1 MYQRLALIALLLV
14 PLVSAEP
21 SDVTLETPRFI
32 ERDYRLVAGRYQ
44 PSWIT
49 CDGATAVAIISKVG
63 ANQVRIES
71 FLKRT
76 SSRTKT
82 ALYALGAGEGA
93 AGSVYYDLTPSAGR
107 SYLRLTQALNY
118 DDARRQ
124 PASLHTPDLELSCG
138 RVIGTRFYAVTGK
151 RSISI
156 YNDPSGGLHYV
167 SFEYADARA
176 NQVPSLS
183 LSGGTMLG
191 RGAGR
196 VSYVFRNGQFT
207 YRVDATSQPPSAT
220 IRVYRGAALLQTEV
234 PRAYAD
240 VRDRP

>member
-1 MYQRLALIALLLV
+1 MNRRLALIALLLV
-14 PLVSAEP
+14 PLVSAAP
-21 SDVTLETPRFI
+21 NDVTLETPRFV

-93 AGSVYYDLTPSAGR
+93 AGSVYYDLTPSTGQ
-107 SYLRLTQALNY
+107 SYLRLTQVLNY

-124 PASLHTPDLELSCG
+124 PASLHTPDLELNCG
-138 RVIGTRFYAVTGK
+138 RVIGTRFYAVTGR
-151 RSISI
+151 RSVSI
-156 YNDPSGGLHYV
+156 WNDPSGGLHYQ
-167 SFEYADARA
+167 SFDYADARA

-183 LSGGTMLG
+183 LSGGVMLG

-220 IRVYRGAALLQTEV
+220 IRVYRSAALLQTEV

-240 VRDRP
+240 VRDKP